1 MGDDLEIRVRAQQ
14 PGDADA
20 AFSVILTAFDDD
32 PTVAP
37 LDADLARRS
46 DSRGYVAE
54 HDGRIVGHVRLTRCW
69 VDAERA
75 LVEALVLS
83 PLSVSPDV
91 QGRGVGTALVGRA
104 VAEAESSGAPA
115 VVLEGDPGYYS
126 RLGFRPAAELGIAPA
141 SPRVPAPAF
150 QAVRFAAYEHW
161 MRGPIVYPETFWTHD
176 AVGLRGDTLAEVRA
190 ALGE

>member
-1 MGDDLEIRVRAQQ
+1 MTALDVTIRQQ
-14 PGDADA
+14 RPGDCDAVFAVVLA
-20 AFSVILTAFDDD
+20 AFADD

-37 LDADLARRS
+37 LDADLARRD
-46 DSRGYVAE
+46 DSHGYVAE
-54 HDGRIVGHVRLTRCW
+54 LEGAVVGHVRITGCW
-69 VDAERA
+69 IDAEHA
-75 LVEALVLS
+75 LAPALVLS
-83 PLSVSPDV
+83 PLSVAPDV
-91 QGRGVGTALVGRA
+91 QGRGVGTALVARA
-104 VAEAESSGAPA
+104 VAESEAAGAPV

-150 QAVRFAAYEHW
+150 QAVRLAAYEHW

-190 ALGE
+190 ELGE